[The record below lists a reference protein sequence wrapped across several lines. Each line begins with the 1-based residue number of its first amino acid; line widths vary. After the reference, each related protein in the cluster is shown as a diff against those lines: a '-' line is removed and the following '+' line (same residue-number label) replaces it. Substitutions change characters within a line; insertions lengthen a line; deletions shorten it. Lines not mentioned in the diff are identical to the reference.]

1 MFSPYTNIETNL
13 LFFDR
18 TQPTVDIWF
27 YEQLHPEGVKNY
39 TKTRPMQFEEF
50 QPILDWWD
58 IRVENELAWKV
69 RAADIIQKNGNGD
82 VVSVNLDIKNP
93 SRKDDL
99 EHLPPIELAESIL
112 AKEKQIAAIMDEIKS
127 LLVKGG

>member
-1 MFSPYTNIETNL
+1 L

-18 TQPTVDIWF
+18 TQPTTDIWF
-27 YEQLHPEGVKNY
+27 YEHILPEGVKNY

-58 IRVENELAWKV
+58 NRVENERAWKV
-69 RAADIIQKNGNGD
+69 RAADLIQSNGGGD

-93 SRKDDL
+93 SRKEDL
-99 EHLPPIELAESIL
+99 EHLPPAELAESIL
-112 AKEKQIAAIMDEIKS
+112 VKEKKIAATMDEIES
-127 LLVKGG
+127 LLNQK

>member
-1 MFSPYTNIETNL
+1 
-13 LFFDR
+13 
-18 TQPTVDIWF
+18 
-27 YEQLHPEGVKNY
+27 Y

-58 IRVENELAWKV
+58 NRAENERAWKV
-69 RAADIIQKNGNGD
+69 RAADVIQTDGGGD

-93 SRKDDL
+93 SRKEDL
-99 EHLPPIELAESIL
+99 EHLPPAELAESIL

-127 LLVKGG
+127 LLIDKS